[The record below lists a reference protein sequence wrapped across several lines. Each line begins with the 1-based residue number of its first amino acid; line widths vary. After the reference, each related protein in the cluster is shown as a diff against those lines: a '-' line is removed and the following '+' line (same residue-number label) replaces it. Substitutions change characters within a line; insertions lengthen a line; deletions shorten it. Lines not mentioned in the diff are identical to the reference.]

1 MVDIKNLIKENYSE
15 LILFSIIFLFFM
27 QMLSDLA
34 ERIYNYAI
42 LGLKPT
48 LDILALVF
56 LLSSVGLFF
65 FKKPISD
72 KTLFIV
78 GEIFIVTRL
87 IEPLLSGKGLLI
99 LAGISVS
106 SFLIFFPAYF
116 TRSKN
121 NEQQTGVTLG
131 LALAIAVTVAILLRT
146 VNSTLD
152 VSIYRWY
159 QINGWIL
166 GILASLMLVGM
177 FLRGEKTIQKESS
190 KEESSASFGR
200 ILLLTL
206 GLSSVFIII
215 WFTFM
220 SPTVIARWTEGN
232 YIGII
237 IGVLAMLILFI
248 VGMVLKPGL
257 LNMIKSWM
265 LWVWN
270 GIFALSL
277 ILTVLVHQKIPD
289 YGIFFPD
296 NYAVYPIIAAP
307 TTWVYHIPLVL
318 MIMLS
323 PIIYIDFILL
333 SRELLKIKPK
343 PAKVGGS
350 FALGAG
356 LYGIIMIFMQVLP
369 NVWGY
374 LPPISPIFRDMF
386 WLAFLIPGLFITIPI
401 FLFKKDTLSFEKT
414 ARELKSKTIILSIL
428 GLITIGTVVGAF
440 VTTSHPVTP
449 DEGKTSLIVMTYN
462 IRLGVNL
469 TGEKNYDGQL
479 ELIRSVDPDILCL
492 QESDTA
498 RIGSGNSDV
507 VRYFADKLNMY
518 TYRGAKT
525 VTCTYGTAIL
535 SKYPISNAGAFFM
548 YSTHQQIS
556 TAQAQIEFNSTLTF
570 NVFSSHPAARFAD
583 AKTYQIDQI
592 LSQASGLENVLF
604 AGDFNF
610 RKTSDQYGNTTL
622 VLDDSW
628 VVKHGSF
635 VDINGYNTTNA
646 IDHIFVSPGMTVLEA
661 VYIER
666 GQSDHP
672 AYWIEIQL

>member
-1 MVDIKNLIKENYSE
+1 MIDFKNFFKNNYSE
-15 LILFSIIFLFFM
+15 LIMFSIIFLFFI

-34 ERIYNYAI
+34 ERIFDYAI
-42 LGLKPT
+42 LGLEPT
-48 LDILALVF
+48 LHILALLF
-56 LLSSVGLFF
+56 LFSSVGLFF
-65 FKKPISD
+65 FRKTISD

-78 GEIFIVTRL
+78 GELIIITRL
-87 IEPLLSGKGLLI
+87 IEPLLKGEALLI
-99 LAGISVS
+99 FAGLSVS

-121 NEQQTGVTLG
+121 KEQQTGVTLG
-131 LALAIAVTVAILLRT
+131 ISLALAVVLSLFFRT

-159 QINGWIL
+159 QIIGWIL
-166 GILASLMLVGM
+166 GIVASLMLVGM
-177 FLRGEKTIQKESS
+177 LLKSEKVVQKESS
-190 KEESSASFGR
+190 EEGNSASFGR

-220 SPTVIARWTEGN
+220 SPTAISRWTEGN
-232 YIGII
+232 YIGIV
-237 IGVLAMLILFI
+237 IGVLVMTILFI
-248 VGMVLKPGL
+248 IGMVLKPNL
-257 LNMIKSWM
+257 MNEIKSWM

-270 GIFALSL
+270 GLFALSL
-277 ILTVLVHQKIPD
+277 TLTVMVHQILPT
-289 YGIFFPD
+289 YGLFFPD
-296 NYAVYPIIAAP
+296 NHTAYPIIAAP
-307 TTWVYHIPLVL
+307 TTFAHQIPLIL
-318 MIMLS
+318 MILLS
-323 PIIYIDFILL
+323 PIVYIDFILL

-350 FALGAG
+350 FAIGTG

-374 LPPISPIFRDMF
+374 LPPISTIFRDMY
-386 WLAFLIPGLFITIPI
+386 WLAFLIPGVFITIPI
-401 FLFKKDTLSFEKT
+401 FLFKKDTQSFEKT

-440 VTTSHPVTP
+440 VTAPHPVAP
-449 DEGKTSLIVMTYN
+449 DEGKTSLIIMTYN

-479 ELIRSVDPDILCL
+479 ELIRSVDPDIICL

-498 RIGSGNSDV
+498 RIGGGNSDV

-518 TYRGAKT
+518 SYRGAKT
-525 VTCTYGTAIL
+525 VTNTYGTAIL
-535 SKYPISNAGAFFM
+535 SKYPISDVEAFFV

-556 TAQAQIEFNSTLTF
+556 TTHAKITFNSTLTF
-570 NVFSSHPAARFAD
+570 NVFSSHPAARGD
-583 AKTYQIDQI
+583 EAKRYQIEEI
-592 LSQASGLENVLF
+592 LSQTTGLDNVLF
-604 AGDFNF
+604 GGDFNF
-610 RKTSDQYGNTTL
+610 RPYSEPYNITVGTL
-622 VLDDSW
+622 EDSW
-628 VVKHGSF
+628 VLKWGTVA
-635 VDINGYNTTNA
+635 DR
-646 IDHIFVSPGMTVLEA
+646 IDHIFLSSGITVLDA

>member
-1 MVDIKNLIKENYSE
+1 
-15 LILFSIIFLFFM
+15 M

-34 ERIYNYAI
+34 ERIFDYAI

-56 LLSSVGLFF
+56 LLSSIGLFF
-65 FKKPISD
+65 FRKPISD

-78 GEIFIVTRL
+78 GELIIVTRL
-87 IEPLLSGKGLLI
+87 IEPLLKGKGILI

-116 TRSKN
+116 TRTKSK
-121 NEQQTGVTLG
+121 EQQTGVTLG
-131 LALAIAVTVAILLRT
+131 ISLAVAVAVSILLRT

-152 VSIYRWY
+152 VSIYSWY
-159 QINGWIL
+159 QLIGWVL

-177 FLRGEKTIQKESS
+177 LLKGEVTVQKESS
-190 KEESSASFGR
+190 EEKNPASFGR

-206 GLSSVFIII
+206 GLSSVFVII

-220 SPTVIARWTEGN
+220 SPTSISRWTEGN
-232 YIGII
+232 YIGIV
-237 IGVLAMLILFI
+237 IGVSIMTFLFI
-248 VGMVLKPGL
+248 VGMVVKPDL
-257 LNMIKSWM
+257 MNMMKSWM
-265 LWVWN
+265 LWGWN
-270 GIFALSL
+270 GIFALAL
-277 ILTVLVHQKIPD
+277 TLTVLVHQKIPL

-296 NYAVYPIIAAP
+296 DVAAYPIIAAP

-318 MIMLS
+318 MIILS
-323 PIIYIDFILL
+323 PIIYIDFTLL

-343 PAKVGGS
+343 PAKIGGS

-374 LPPISPIFRDMF
+374 LPPISNVFRDMY
-386 WLAFLIPGLFITIPI
+386 WLAFLIPGIFITIPI
-401 FLFKKDTLSFEKT
+401 FLFKKSTLSFEKT
-414 ARELKSKTIILSIL
+414 AREFKSKSIILTIL
-428 GLITIGTVVGAF
+428 GLIFIGTVAGAF
-440 VTTSHPVTP
+440 VTAPHPEAP
-449 DEGKTSLIVMTYN
+449 DEGKTSLIIMTYN

-498 RIGSGNSDV
+498 RIGGGNSDV
-507 VRYFADKLNMY
+507 VRYFADKLDMHS
-518 TYRGAKT
+518 YRGAKT
-525 VTCTYGTAIL
+525 VTNTYGTAIL
-535 SKYPISNAGAFFM
+535 SKYPISSFAAYFM

-556 TAQAQIEFNSTLTF
+556 TTQAQIVINPTLTF
-570 NVFSSHPAARFAD
+570 NVFSNHPAARGDD
-583 AKTYQIDQI
+583 AKKYQIEEI
-592 LSQASGLENVLF
+592 LSQTTGLENVLLC
-604 AGDFNF
+604 GDFNF
-610 RKTSDQYGNTTL
+610 RAYSESYNITVGTL
-622 VLDDSW
+622 EDSW
-628 VVKHGSF
+628 VQKWSTPAE
-635 VDINGYNTTNA
+635 DR
-646 IDHIFVSPGMTVLEA
+646 IDHIFLSSGITVLDA

>member
-1 MVDIKNLIKENYSE
+1 MIMIDFKNLIKNNYSE

-34 ERIYNYAI
+34 ERIFDYAI

-48 LDILALVF
+48 LHILALLF
-56 LLSSVGLFF
+56 LFSSVGLFF
-65 FKKPISD
+65 FRKPISD

-78 GEIFIVTRL
+78 GELIIITRL
-87 IEPLLSGKGLLI
+87 IEPLLKGEALLI
-99 LAGISVS
+99 LAGLSVS

-116 TRSKN
+116 TRGKN
-121 NEQQTGVTLG
+121 KEQQTGITLG
-131 LALAIAVTVAILLRT
+131 ISLAVAVAVSILFRT

-159 QINGWIL
+159 QIIGWIL
-166 GILASLMLVGM
+166 GIVASLMLVGM
-177 FLRGEKTIQKESS
+177 LLKSEEVVQKESS
-190 KEESSASFGR
+190 EEESPASFGK

-206 GLSSVFIII
+206 GLSSVFVII

-220 SPTVIARWTEGN
+220 SPTVISRWTEGN
-232 YIGII
+232 YIGIV
-237 IGVLAMLILFI
+237 IGVLVMSILFI
-248 VGMVLKPGL
+248 VGMVVKPDL
-257 LNMIKSWM
+257 MNVIKTWM
-265 LWVWN
+265 LWAWN

-277 ILTVLVHQKIPD
+277 TLTVLVHQKIPLF
-289 YGIFFPD
+289 GIKFPD
-296 NYAVYPIIAAP
+296 DPAAYPIIAAP

-318 MIMLS
+318 MILLS
-323 PIIYIDFILL
+323 PIIYVDFILL

-356 LYGIIMIFMQVLP
+356 LYGVIMIFMQVLP

-374 LPPISPIFRDMF
+374 LPPISPIFRDMY
-386 WLAFLIPGLFITIPI
+386 WLAFLVPGLFVTIPI
-401 FLFKKDTLSFEKT
+401 FLFKKNTESFEKT
-414 ARELKSKTIILSIL
+414 TREFKSKIIFLSIL
-428 GLITIGTVVGAF
+428 GLITIGTIAGAF
-440 VTTSHPVTP
+440 VTAPHPEAP
-449 DEGKTSLIVMTYN
+449 DEGKTSLIIMSYN

-479 ELIRSVDPDILCL
+479 DLIRSVDPDIIGF

-498 RIGSGNSDV
+498 RIGGGNSDV
-507 VRYFADKLNMY
+507 IRYFADKLNMY
-518 TYRGAKT
+518 SYRGAKT
-525 VTCTYGTAIL
+525 VTNTYGTAIL
-535 SKYPISNAGAFFM
+535 SKYPILNAEAFFT

-556 TAQAQIEFNSTLTF
+556 TTQAQIRFNSTLSF
-570 NVFSSHPAARFAD
+570 NVFSNHPAARD
-583 AKTYQIDQI
+583 QEGKVYQVEQI
-592 LSQASGLENVLF
+592 LSRTIGLENVLLI
-604 AGDFNF
+604 GDFNF
-610 RKTSDQYGNTTL
+610 NPYTEQYNLTVD
-622 VLDDSW
+622 VLEDSW
-628 VVKHGSF
+628 VQRWGTAAE
-635 VDINGYNTTNA
+635 DR
-646 IDHIFVSPGMTVLEA
+646 IDHIFLSSGITVLNA

>member
-1 MVDIKNLIKENYSE
+1 MVDFKNLIKNQYSE
-15 LILFSIIFLFFM
+15 LILFSIIFLFFI

-34 ERIYNYAI
+34 ERIYDYAI

-56 LLSSVGLFF
+56 LLSSIGLLFF
-65 FKKPISD
+65 RKSISN

-87 IEPLLSGKGLLI
+87 IEPLLNGKGLLI
-99 LAGISVS
+99 LAGLSVS

-121 NEQQTGVTLG
+121 KEQQTGITLG
-131 LALAIAVTVAILLRT
+131 VSLAIAVAVSVLLRT

-159 QINGWIL
+159 QIIGWIL
-166 GILASLMLVGM
+166 GIVASLMLVGM
-177 FLRGEKTIQKESS
+177 FLESGEIVQKESS
-190 KEESSASFGR
+190 EEESPASFGK

-220 SPTVIARWTEGN
+220 SPTSISRWTEGN
-232 YIGII
+232 YIGIV
-237 IGVLAMLILFI
+237 IGISIMIILF
-248 VGMVLKPGL
+248 VAGMVVKPDL
-257 LNMIKSWM
+257 INMIKSWM
-265 LWVWN
+265 LWLWN
-270 GIFALSL
+270 GFFALSL
-277 ILTVLVHQKIPD
+277 TLTVLVHQKIPS

-296 NYAVYPIIAAP
+296 DPAAFPIIAAP
-307 TTWVYHIPLVL
+307 TTWVYHIPLVI
-318 MIMLS
+318 MIILS

-333 SRELLKIKPK
+333 SREMLKIKPK
-343 PAKVGGS
+343 PAKIGGS
-350 FALGAG
+350 FTLGFG
-356 LYGIIMIFMQVLP
+356 LYGVIMIFMQVLP

-374 LPPISPIFRDMF
+374 LPPISPIFRDMY
-386 WLAFLIPGLFITIPI
+386 WLAFLVPGLFITIPI
-401 FLFKKDTLSFEKT
+401 FLFKKKTLSFEKT
-414 ARELKSKTIILSIL
+414 TRELKSKSIILSIL
-428 GLITIGTVVGAF
+428 GLVFIGTVAGAF
-440 VTTSHPVTP
+440 VSAPHPVAQ

-498 RIGSGNSDV
+498 RIGGGNSDV
-507 VRYFADKLNMY
+507 VRYLADKLDMY
-518 TYRGAKT
+518 SYRGAKT
-525 VTCTYGTAIL
+525 VFNTYGTAIL
-535 SKYPISNAGAFFM
+535 SKYPISNPTAYFM

-556 TAQAQIEFNSTLTF
+556 TTQAQIEISSTLTF
-570 NVFSSHPAARFAD
+570 NVFSNHPAARGDD
-583 AKTYQIDQI
+583 AKRYQTEEI
-592 LSQASGLENVLF
+592 LSQTVGLENVLLC
-604 AGDFNF
+604 GDFNF
-610 RKTSDQYGNTTL
+610 RAYSESYNITTD
-622 VLDDSW
+622 VLEDSW
-628 VVKHGSF
+628 VQKWLTPAEGR
-635 VDINGYNTTNA
+635 
-646 IDHIFVSPGMTVLEA
+646 IDHIFLSTGITVLDA

-672 AYWIEIQL
+672 AYWIEIQI